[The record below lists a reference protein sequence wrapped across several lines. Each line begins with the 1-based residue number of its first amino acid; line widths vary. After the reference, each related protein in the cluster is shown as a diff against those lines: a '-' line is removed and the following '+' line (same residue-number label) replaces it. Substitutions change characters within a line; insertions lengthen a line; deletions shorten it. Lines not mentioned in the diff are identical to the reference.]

1 MLAVLCVLGWC
12 FVLTLVPS
20 AIFSGIYADKDT
32 ALFEAQV
39 FAWPT
44 VFWRFCFAL
53 LYGVGSK
60 PYLWAG
66 QKTPST
72 WDDAMS

>member
-1 MLAVLCVLGWC
+1 MSLLA
-12 FVLTLVPS
+12 S
-20 AIFSGIYADKDT
+20 AIFSGIYADQAT

-39 FAWPT
+39 FAWHT
-44 VFWRFCFAL
+44 VFWGFCFAL

-66 QKTPST
+66 QKTPGS
-72 WDDAMS
+72 WDDLGA